1 MNIRN
6 EKKYR
11 LLFFAGCFA
20 VGLILVLWGGAEKK
34 KETAPV
40 FAASEA
46 ASGAEAEI
54 AALLS
59 SLNGIS
65 EIRVAVTLGED
76 GRTVSGIAVVCTGGD
91 DPVNQKKILSLLC
104 ALYGLPST
112 RIGISA

>member
-1 MNIRN
+1 M
-6 EKKYR
+6 
-11 LLFFAGCFA
+11 
-20 VGLILVLWGGAEKK
+20 LWGGAEKK
-34 KETAPV
+34 KEAETVPV
-40 FAASEA
+40 FAAA
-46 ASGAEAEI
+46 DAESEI

-59 SLNGIS
+59 SLNGIAD
-65 EIRVAVTLGED
+65 IRVAVTLAED